1 MQYVNVQYIYKEYL
15 QMMPEF
21 NLASSH
27 CIHNELY

>member
-15 QMMPEF
+15 QMPEF